1 MAGTLSISSIPFAA
15 YAQGEP
21 SPTTTS
27 PLQNGQSLTESSSR
41 RSAPTAEEKISRLD
55 AAVLTTEH
63 YDGEDADSN
72 QIRLL
77 RRLAQAY
84 SALGEQT
91 RAVELLDQA
100 TAIAQDSESRF
111 LSPIRIVPTYI
122 KIGETEKAEALLDE
136 AIAASD
142 YIQTRYLLDIAAA
155 SVFTENTELAA
166 SALSQ
171 AVDYLESSAAEEN
184 SRGSVY
190 SVGSI
195 AQAYSRLGDE
205 TAAEEGLS
213 RLVALIDAEVE
224 TDAIEDRS
232 RGRLAT
238 ALSQLSIAQSE
249 QGNTDSAEA
258 LALQAMEII
267 RDGEQTGY
275 IAADVAAAYGYIE
288 DIDVAEQALLE
299 LTQLAMDDLSSND
312 PIGPVSALRAIA
324 IAYEQKGNTEKSEE
338 ALAVVTETFGDSLY
352 MLGAILG
359 IYTDMENVAAQET
372 TIQQMFDKLPLL
384 REAGLV
390 VSDVTSGYA
399 GIDGVVEGYI
409 QTVDDELA
417 QERLA
422 MLERF
427 FKEVQFD
434 PLDTPGQL
442 AILARAAARR
452 EDYATAQRLLAE
464 ATQQLETDSDFC
476 QERCVSVIGRLAN
489 GYTWLEDDQAKQD
502 GFDRLQQVADD
513 NLDPEQRDSVSSL
526 LTRARTVF

>member
-1 MAGTLSISSIPFAA
+1 M
-15 YAQGEP
+15 
-21 SPTTTS
+21 
-27 PLQNGQSLTESSSR
+27 
-41 RSAPTAEEKISRLD
+41 D

-324 IAYEQKGNTEKSEE
+324 IADEQKGNTEKSEE

-476 QERCVSVIGRLAN
+476 QERCVSEIGRLAN
-489 GYTWLEDDQAKQD
+489 GYTWLEDDQARQD

-513 NLDPEQRDSVSSL
+513 N
-526 LTRARTVF
+526 